1 MKKYIS
7 LFLLMLLLPYAAAS
21 LEVDDVRGYNNDE
34 RVTDINK
41 DGGDFDVEQGDSID
55 LVVRIKNAANTTI
68 QAKIVGTIKDIDDN
82 ADIVKTQDFFDIE
95 ANNDRS
101 KTLTFSI
108 PTDARRDEYDLELKA
123 TNSSGDS
130 IKIVGYNVIVET
142 QVSDDT
148 SSSISSINKISDI
161 VGNLT
166 ASCRLIADTTNTCFG
181 YVETSKNCQNELS
194 TVKEE
199 RGTYKTQ
206 SEECSQ
212 TKAEL
217 ERQKVSL
224 ENDKS
229 NMISLSQ
236 CNNQTATAV
245 INTRNESDDKFN
257 QTLLMLG
264 GAALIYWYYNKR
276 KKEKSSTASSYESDY
291 FSKS

>member
-7 LFLLMLLLPYAAAS
+7 LFFLMLLLPYAAAS
-21 LEVDDVRGYNNDE
+21 LEVDDVRGYVNDE

-55 LVVRIKNAANTTI
+55 LVVRIKNTGNTTV
-68 QAKIVGTIKDIDDN
+68 QAKFTGTIKDIDDN
-82 ADIVKTQDFFDIE
+82 LDITKTQDFFDIE

-101 KTLTFSI
+101 KTLSFVI
-108 PTDARRDEYDLELKA
+108 PSNARRDEYELELKV
-123 TNSSGDS
+123 TNSSSDS
-130 IKIVGYNVIVET
+130 IKMIDYNVIVEN
-142 QVSDDT
+142 QASDATSDT
-148 SSSISSINKISDI
+148 SSINEISEI

-166 ASCRLIADTTNTCFG
+166 ASCRLIVDTTNTCFG
-181 YVETSKNCQNELS
+181 YVEKSKTCSDELS

-199 RGTYKTQ
+199 RGTFKTQ
-206 SEECSQ
+206 ADDCAG

-229 NMISLSQ
+229 NMISLSR

-245 INTRNESDDKFN
+245 INTREESDDKFN
-257 QTLLMLG
+257 QTLLMIG